1 MESLAV
7 TKEPTLAMDVSF
19 SGLRRREEGR
29 EGGFLKKGVLGSS
42 PVEEHSHG
50 NPETHSPAQTQHT
63 PQTRLSV
70 TLPGSLLVT
79 EGPPREAL
87 RCR

>member
-1 MESLAV
+1 MESSAV

-29 EGGFLKKGVLGSS
+29 EGRFPKKGVLGSS

-50 NPETHSPAQTQHT
+50 NPEPT
-63 PQTRLSV
+63 PQPKLS
-70 TLPGSLLVT
+70 
-79 EGPPREAL
+79 AL
-87 RCR
+87 HKHGCP